1 VVARGYS
8 KFEELE
14 ADAEGMRLCAQAG
27 YDPEAA
33 VRFYQRFR
41 PGEPLT
47 RAANP
52 LDEAAGAL
60 REQVGSYFATH
71 PPDAERIRRLEA
83 LAGRNHKR
91 LAGQPVY
98 EGVENYR
105 RQVPMSAARY
115 EGEVT
120 GR

>member
-1 VVARGYS
+1 
-8 KFEELE
+8 
-14 ADAEGMRLCAQAG
+14 MRLCAQAG
-27 YDPEAA
+27 YDPGAA
-33 VRFYQRFR
+33 VRFYHRFR
-41 PGEPLT
+41 PGEPQA

-52 LDEAAGAL
+52 LDEAARAV
-60 REQVGSYFATH
+60 REQVSSYFATH
-71 PPDAERIRRLEA
+71 PPDAERIRRLES

-115 EGEVT
+115 EGE
-120 GR
+120 